1 MVFAPFRMAYNH
13 IAATQMREHVRRDV
27 TGERPCDVTET
38 AWAPYLMRKC
48 SDSTIT

>member
-1 MVFAPFRMAYNH
+1 MSAETSPVNA
-13 IAATQMREHVRRDV
+13 
-27 TGERPCDVTET
+27 PCDVTET